1 MPQVGCVISFETFS
15 LGHAA
20 YSATAASPGEG
31 IGLFEA
37 VKDMELLA
45 VDHEARDDAVVVR
58 VKGDVDS
65 STVDQ
70 LTPHLN
76 AALQV
81 AAKHP
86 ARLVVVDLTPVTF
99 FGSAALNAVL
109 DCHEG
114 GRKTGTS
121 VRLVADHDQ
130 VLRPIQVTELD
141 RILEVYPTLS
151 DALQRD

>member
-1 MPQVGCVISFETFS
+1 MRHGGDAPAKGFD
-15 LGHAA
+15 
-20 YSATAASPGEG
+20 
-31 IGLFEA
+31 LFEA

-70 LTPHLN
+70 LTPHLT

-81 AAKHP
+81 ASKHP
-86 ARLVVVDLTPVTF
+86 ARLVIVDLQPVTF

-109 DCHEG
+109 DCHQGAREI
-114 GRKTGTS
+114 GTS
-121 VRLVADHDQ
+121 VRLVADNDQ

-151 DALQRD
+151 EALQPDRQR

>member
-1 MPQVGCVISFETFS
+1 M
-15 LGHAA
+15 
-20 YSATAASPGEG
+20 
-31 IGLFEA
+31 
-37 VKDMELLA
+37 LA
-45 VDHEARDDAVVVR
+45 VDHEAREDAVLVR

-65 STVDQ
+65 STVDE
-70 LTPHLN
+70 LTPHLT

-86 ARLVVVDLTPVTF
+86 ARLVIVDLQPVTF

-114 GRKTGTS
+114 GKETGTS
-121 VRLVADHDQ
+121 VRLVADNDH

-141 RILEVYPTLS
+141 RILDVYPTLS
-151 DALQRD
+151 DALQRTQRR

>member
-1 MPQVGCVISFETFS
+1 V
-15 LGHAA
+15 
-20 YSATAASPGEG
+20 
-31 IGLFEA
+31 FEA
-37 VKDMELLA
+37 VKGMELLA
-45 VDHEARDDAVVVR
+45 VDHEAREDAVLVR
-58 VKGDVDS
+58 VTGDVDS

-70 LTPHLN
+70 LTSHLV

-86 ARLVVVDLTPVTF
+86 ARLVIVDLQPVTF

-109 DCHEG
+109 DCHERG
-114 GRKTGTS
+114 NETDTS
-121 VRLVADHDQ
+121 VRLVADNDQ

-151 DALQRD
+151 DALQRDRRQ

>member
-1 MPQVGCVISFETFS
+1 M
-15 LGHAA
+15 
-20 YSATAASPGEG
+20 
-31 IGLFEA
+31 
-37 VKDMELLA
+37 LA
-45 VDHEARDDAVVVR
+45 VDHEAREDAVLVH
-58 VKGDVDS
+58 VKGEVDS
-65 STVDQ
+65 STVDE
-70 LTPHLN
+70 LTPHLT

-86 ARLVVVDLTPVTF
+86 ARLVIVDLQPVTF

-114 GRKTGTS
+114 GKETGTS
-121 VRLVADHDQ
+121 VRLVADNDH

-151 DALQRD
+151 DALQSKPER

>member
-1 MPQVGCVISFETFS
+1 MLPSGPGGEAPAKGFDLFET
-15 LGHAA
+15 
-20 YSATAASPGEG
+20 
-31 IGLFEA
+31 
-37 VKDMELLA
+37 VKGMQLLA

-70 LTPHLN
+70 LTPHLA

-86 ARLVVVDLTPVTF
+86 ARLVIVDLQPVTF

-109 DCHEG
+109 DCHKGAREI
-114 GRKTGTS
+114 GTS

-151 DALQRD
+151 EALQPDLQR

>member
-1 MPQVGCVISFETFS
+1 MLPIRARQLHLAKEF
-15 LGHAA
+15 
-20 YSATAASPGEG
+20 
-31 IGLFEA
+31 GLFKA
-37 VKDMELLA
+37 VKGMELLA
-45 VDHEARDDAVVVR
+45 VDHEAREDAVLVR

-65 STVDQ
+65 STVGQ
-70 LTPHLN
+70 LIPHLA

-86 ARLVVVDLTPVTF
+86 ARLVIVDLQTVTF

-114 GRKTGTS
+114 GKEAGTS
-121 VRLVADHDQ
+121 VRLVADNDL

-151 DALQRD
+151 DALQRDRGR

>member
-1 MPQVGCVISFETFS
+1 M
-15 LGHAA
+15 
-20 YSATAASPGEG
+20 
-31 IGLFEA
+31 
-37 VKDMELLA
+37 LA
-45 VDHEARDDAVVVR
+45 VDHEAREDAVLVR
-58 VKGDVDS
+58 VKGEVDS
-65 STVDQ
+65 STVDE
-70 LTPHLN
+70 LTPHLT

-86 ARLVVVDLTPVTF
+86 ARLVIVDLQPVTF

-114 GRKTGTS
+114 GKETGTS
-121 VRLVADHDQ
+121 VRLVADNDH

-151 DALQRD
+151 DALQSKPER

>member
-1 MPQVGCVISFETFS
+1 MLVIEVVR
-15 LGHAA
+15 G
-20 YSATAASPGEG
+20 
-31 IGLFEA
+31 
-37 VKDMELLA
+37 MELLA
-45 VDHEARDDAVVVR
+45 VDHEARDDAVLVR

-70 LTPHLN
+70 LTPHLR

-86 ARLVVVDLTPVTF
+86 ARLVIVDLQPVTF

-114 GRKTGTS
+114 GAETGTT
-121 VRLVADHDQ
+121 VRVVADHDA

-151 DALQRD
+151 DALQRNRAR

>member
-1 MPQVGCVISFETFS
+1 VT
-15 LGHAA
+15 
-20 YSATAASPGEG
+20 PGEES
-31 IGLFEA
+31 GLFEA
-37 VKDMELLA
+37 VKGMELLA
-45 VDHEARDDAVVVR
+45 VDHEAREDAVVVR
-58 VKGDVDS
+58 VTGDVDS

-70 LTPHLN
+70 LTPHLV

-86 ARLVVVDLTPVTF
+86 ARLVIVDLQPVTF

-114 GRKTGTS
+114 GKEAGTS
-121 VRLVADHDQ
+121 VRLVADNDQ

-141 RILEVYPTLS
+141 RILEVYPTVS
-151 DALQRD
+151 DALQRDRRQ